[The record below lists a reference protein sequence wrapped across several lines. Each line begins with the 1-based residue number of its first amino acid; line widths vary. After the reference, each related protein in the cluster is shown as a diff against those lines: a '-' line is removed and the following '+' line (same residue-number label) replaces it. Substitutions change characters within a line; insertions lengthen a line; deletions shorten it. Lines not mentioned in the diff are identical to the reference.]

1 MKKSVLVAVVLAAC
15 SISSVA
21 SAGFVVNYQTTP
33 LTGTNQATLGYAVY
47 LNEAG
52 NSEDDSIASI
62 GLDEGEYAYLYQL
75 TNNGPS
81 GLNVYSAGTDF
92 ASPQG
97 GFVTADSDTDLS
109 EFQDGT
115 VSAAYQPTIE
125 NAVFTFNRR
134 LADGQT
140 TNVLYYTSMA
150 APGSGNVSTAGFS
163 PFTGATG
170 TAAVAVPLPPVFAL
184 ILGGMPFVGLLRR
197 RRQAV

>member
-1 MKKSVLVAVVLAAC
+1 MNKLVFAAAALAVC
-15 SISSVA
+15 TTSSVA
-21 SAGFVVNYQTTP
+21 SGGFVVNYQTTT
-33 LTGTNQATLGYAVY
+33 LSGTNQATLGYAVY
-47 LNEAG
+47 LNEAD
-52 NSEDDSIASI
+52 NSDDDSISSI
-62 GLDEGEYAYLYQL
+62 ALDEGEYAYLYQL
-75 TNNGPS
+75 TNHGPY

-109 EFQDGT
+109 EFEDGT

-125 NAVFTFNRR
+125 NAVFTFNQR
-134 LADGQT
+134 LNVGQT

-163 PFTGATG
+163 PFTGAIG

-184 ILGGMPFVGLLRR
+184 ILGGMPFVGLLRMR
-197 RRQAV
+197 RRTA